1 MKFNKRILLLLLVLS
16 LLMISSAFSADL
28 IDYTADS
35 SAFYRFSGAD
45 DGTDALLDLSPNG
58 NDLTNVGGATWST
71 TTGFTFDGTNDQLQA
86 SDDATLDLNAD
97 DFVICSKPQF
107 SDLNDRFISKG
118 TSGNGGW
125 TYGLNAGKLF
135 DFFGGTAS
143 QIGVRDSNV
152 QSDTSNFHT
161 WCAVIDRDSTSGTK
175 IYLDGTEVSSYAYGP
190 FTSTTDYSNTDVMS
204 IGYGGTFWAGDMK
217 NVYIWKGSGIA
228 TTYTSAVMTEIHN
241 KADDWNPFATAE
253 INDILTVN
261 FQNALTLTNISDVVV
276 NYDGTNYTNV
286 TGNQVKINITTA
298 GGNISLLQNFT
309 VYAEDHFSD
318 DVSNWNISDIY
329 VANLTQSDIN
339 YSISEIYTGN
349 AINTFNLTLSNSTKY
364 QTTNGT
370 INLGLNTGSQTF
382 LIEPL
387 NYDAQNVSY
396 TITAKEVSNVTFN
409 DFANGTLEL
418 HLVQQQ
424 NTNISV
430 SAFTASFTPNG
441 TEQVYPTSNGSVFI
455 PVLFGDTYQFTF
467 TSAGYFTGYE
477 NITINQSYQ
486 NETYNLSLQG
496 GVLFTFRDS
505 VTQNIITG
513 ELNLI
518 VENATFS
525 QTYTFTGG
533 TQIVTNLT
541 DAQEFDFYFYGAGYQ
556 TNSYFLTYQNQTEI
570 DLYLING
577 SDNITYT
584 VLTQGSEVLPD
595 TEITIDKFL
604 SGSWVQIASQLT
616 DVTGRAVFGLERGI
630 THRITFNKDG
640 YTSRVDI
647 NRFSDTDFTVVLAE
661 SAEINFDLGF
671 QDVRLVV
678 SPSNS
683 TLLPKLTNFSASIT
697 SAQALFEYI
706 LLKVYYNGTLLGQD
720 NSTSNVGANLNVN
733 LDLTSYNDTLIMLEY
748 TYKVINVSEIT
759 YGTKVYKVVDTVF
772 YEGTL
777 LELKDRLDEKLSIGE
792 KIALYAIV
800 FILTLIFVSIF
811 ATGLPAVVA
820 SLLIATLAGWV
831 FGINIVLLLFV
842 TATVTIFSIAYAGD
856 MI

>member
-1 MKFNKRILLLLLVLS
+1 MVT
-16 LLMISSAFSADL
+16 SAFATDFTTSNDGFWTLQDSAVLGVVDQSPSGNDFVL
-28 IDYTADS
+28 NNGAGYNGTDNSLFTDGVNDIISNTYIPPTGTKTIAFWFKTTDTGLVNLLASGGAFGGGDDGIMVGMNTDEAIYLHVPSRSIVLDS
-35 SAFYRFSGAD
+35 STLVDTGSWIHLAYVQ
-45 DGTDALLDLSPNG
+45 DGTTAKLYLNGVLDTTDSSISG
-58 NDLTNVGGATWST
+58 TETAGVDLTLGASSDGANPRNANADFNSLGVWT
-71 TTGFTFDGTNDQLQA
+71 TDF
-86 SDDATLDLNAD
+86 DATQILELHDEGRN
-97 DFVICSKPQF
+97 
-107 SDLNDRFISKG
+107 
-118 TSGNGGW
+118 
-125 TYGLNAGKLF
+125 F
-135 DFFGGTAS
+135 DPYYVDPAS
-143 QIGVRDSNV
+143 I
-152 QSDTSNFHT
+152 DT
-161 WCAVIDRDSTSGTK
+161 
-175 IYLDGTEVSSYAYGP
+175 
-190 FTSTTDYSNTDVMS
+190 
-204 IGYGGTFWAGDMK
+204 
-217 NVYIWKGSGIA
+217 
-228 TTYTSAVMTEIHN
+228 
-241 KADDWNPFATAE
+241 
-253 INDILTVN
+253 LTVN
-261 FQNALTLTNISDVVV
+261 FQNALNLTNISDVIV
-276 NYDGTNYTNV
+276 NYDGTNYTNS

-309 VYAEDHFSD
+309 VYAVDHLSQ
-318 DVSNWNISDIY
+318 DVLNWNLSDIY

-424 NTNISV
+424 DTNISI

-455 PVLFGDTYQFTF
+455 PVLFGDTYEFDF
-467 TSAGYFTGYE
+467 TSSGYFTGYE

-541 DAQEFDFYFYGAGYQ
+541 DNQEFDFYFYGAGYQ
-556 TNSYFLTYQNQTEI
+556 TNSYFLTYQNQSEI

-647 NRFSDTDFTVVLAE
+647 NRFSDTEFTVVLAE

-683 TLLPKLTNFSASIT
+683 TLLPQVTNFSASIT

-733 LDLTSYNDTLIMLEY
+733 LDLTGYNDTLIMLEY

-831 FGINIVLLLFV
+831 FGIDIVLLLFV
-842 TATVTIFSIAYAGD
+842 TATVALFSIAYAGD